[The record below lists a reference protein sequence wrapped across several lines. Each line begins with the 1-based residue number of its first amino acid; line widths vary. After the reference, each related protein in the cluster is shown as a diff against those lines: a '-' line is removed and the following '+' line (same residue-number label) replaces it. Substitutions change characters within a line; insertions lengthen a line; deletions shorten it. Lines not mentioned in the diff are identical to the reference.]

1 VSFAS
6 DWTAALKQA
15 DACIIV
21 TAWAEY
27 GKIRPADFRRLMR
40 NPLVIDGRGLFEL
53 EAMEEAG
60 VKWRGIGYLPEKS
73 SSLDQRILENAR
85 PARTPPSSDALLK
98 HPNPFDLLHETIIIR
113 DLGGRI
119 SFWNQGANEMYGWEQ
134 EEAIGTISH
143 NLLQTRFPQP
153 LKDIETHLV
162 EKGKWEGQLV
172 HTRKNGSLI
181 VVQSRWV
188 LNYGYQSDGDHVV
201 EINQI
206 SPSN

>member
-1 VSFAS
+1 
-6 DWTAALKQA
+6 
-15 DACIIV
+15 
-21 TAWAEY
+21 
-27 GKIRPADFRRLMR
+27 M
-40 NPLVIDGRGLFEL
+40 
-53 EAMEEAG
+53 
-60 VKWRGIGYLPEKS
+60 
-73 SSLDQRILENAR
+73 
-85 PARTPPSSDALLK
+85 
-98 HPNPFDLLHETIIIR
+98 IR
-113 DLGGRI
+113 DLAGRI

-143 NLLQTRFPQP
+143 KLLQTRFPQP

-162 EKGKWEGQLV
+162 ENGKWEGQLV

-206 SPSN
+206 SQSH